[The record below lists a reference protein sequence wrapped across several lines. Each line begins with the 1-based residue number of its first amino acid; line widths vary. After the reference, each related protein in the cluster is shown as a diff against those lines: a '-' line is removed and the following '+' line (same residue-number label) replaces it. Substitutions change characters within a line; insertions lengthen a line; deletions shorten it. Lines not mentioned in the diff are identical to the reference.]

1 MSRKA
6 KRRIVEVNGISMD
19 MALAEQVVG
28 EAKVMEFYD
37 RERAALVRQ
46 IEDLD
51 EQRAHS
57 LNRLEGRQKSSGST
71 KKRST
76 TRPELMVS
84 RAMPSTAAGR
94 G

>member
-19 MALAEQVVG
+19 MALAEKVVG
-28 EAKVMEFYD
+28 KAKVMEFYD

-51 EQRAHS
+51 DRRAHS
-57 LNRLEGRQKSSGST
+57 LNRFEGRQKSSGAT

-76 TRPELMVS
+76 SRPKLVVS
-84 RAMPSTAAGR
+84 RAMPITAAGR
-94 G
+94 S